1 MRIFVSVPALWNAG
15 GISGDMEESDAA
27 ENQGERGLEEEEE
40 EELVDAEQGYDDDEV
55 QDAGSNEDL
64 TMLRELGD
72 TAVWSVTSAKPGNG
86 IEMLRDSDTETF
98 WQCANGDITQPPLAI
113 CVLWE
118 R

>member
-1 MRIFVSVPALWNAG
+1 
-15 GISGDMEESDAA
+15 MEESDAA

-98 WQCANGDITQPPLAI
+98 WQCAIGDITQPPLAI
-113 CVLWE
+113 YVLWE